1 MNQDDANIIA
11 AYLCRE
17 LYGDTLQGLIA
28 SNKAPNAQMAYST
41 AIELAHTV
49 SAWVDFDRSDYN
61 EAARL
66 IAYAAGIQ
74 VDKGYDFHTD
84 YRKTPQRILRLA
96 YKVVAKMMTL

>member
-17 LYGDTLQGLIA
+17 LYDYTPSGPIV
-28 SNKAPNAQMAYST
+28 SNMAPDAQMAYST
-41 AIELAHTV
+41 AIELARTV
-49 SAWVDFDRSDYN
+49 ATWTDFDRSDYN

-74 VDKGYDFHTD
+74 VDEEYDFHTD
-84 YRKTPQRILRLA
+84 YRPTPQRILRLA
-96 YKVVAKMMTL
+96 YKVVAKMMRL